1 MEWLC
6 QRLNQERRM
15 AKWVARTLATAANAA
30 LLALVGVAMVRPGF
44 SVEREDMPLFVLIIA
59 SPILS
64 LAALYWPGRA
74 RAVAPA
80 PGETSKSA

>member
-1 MEWLC
+1 MTRC
-6 QRLNQERRM
+6 GIR
-15 AKWVARTLATAANAA
+15 VLATGANAA

-44 SVEREDMPLFVLIIA
+44 SVEREELPLFVLIIA

-64 LAALYWPGRA
+64 LVALYWPGRA

-80 PGETSKSA
+80 PEETSQSA

>member
-1 MEWLC
+1 
-6 QRLNQERRM
+6 
-15 AKWVARTLATAANAA
+15 
-30 LLALVGVAMVRPGF
+30 MVRPGF